1 MWNQEIKGLHPP
13 KIALINPVVEVTC
26 GAGRAMAN
34 AIKLRQVFCS
44 FSDNGYSNEVGPA
57 GFGGILSTNAVWRLR
72 TLPVD
77 SSSSQQFISCV
88 KLCLREIASLV

>member
-34 AIKLRQVFCS
+34 AIKLRQVFVPSLTTVTRMKQARPALAVFYQPMLSGGCEPCQWTHQVV
-44 FSDNGYSNEVGPA
+44 SN
-57 GFGGILSTNAVWRLR
+57 L
-72 TLPVD
+72 
-77 SSSSQQFISCV
+77 
-88 KLCLREIASLV
+88 LVVLNFV